1 MLQDRLVSVVVEL
14 AELLVPVEL
23 DAVVE
28 LEPCVELEVVTVALD
43 ELGLVT
49 VDELDAVVERCVVD
63 EAEDVELWPV
73 VVDPDPEERAR

>member
-14 AELLVPVEL
+14 AVLLVTVEL
-23 DAVVE
+23 DAVEE

-49 VDELDAVVERCVVD
+49 VDELDAVVER
-63 EAEDVELWPV
+63 
-73 VVDPDPEERAR
+73 

>member
-14 AELLVPVEL
+14 AVLLVTVEL
-23 DAVVE
+23 DVVEE

-49 VDELDAVVERCVVD
+49 VDELDAVVEGCVVD

>member
-1 MLQDRLVSVVVEL
+1 VLQDRLVSVVVEL

-63 EAEDVELWPV
+63 EAEDVEL
-73 VVDPDPEERAR
+73 

>member
-14 AELLVPVEL
+14 AVLLVTVEL
-23 DAVVE
+23 DAVEE

-49 VDELDAVVERCVVD
+49 VDELDAVVEGCVVD

>member
-23 DAVVE
+23 DAVEE

-49 VDELDAVVERCVVD
+49 VDELDAVVEGCVVD

>member
-1 MLQDRLVSVVVEL
+1 VLQDRLVSVVVEL

-49 VDELDAVVERCVVD
+49 VDELDAVVEGWVVD

>member
-49 VDELDAVVERCVVD
+49 VDELDAVVEGWVVD

>member
-1 MLQDRLVSVVVEL
+1 VLQDRLVSVVVEL
-14 AELLVPVEL
+14 AVLLVTVEL
-23 DAVVE
+23 DAVEE

-49 VDELDAVVERCVVD
+49 VDELDAVVEGCVVD